1 MKTGLTVNASMKTAN
16 ERLAAWV
23 KRACGHI
30 RRPKNLQEIVD
41 DLEGNEYNAEQ
52 TVQHMAMLLCT
63 QVERN
68 NEDKQNKQ

>member
-1 MKTGLTVNASMKTAN
+1 MKTDS

-23 KRACGHI
+23 ERACSHI

-52 TVQHMAMLLCT
+52 TVQHMAIWICT
-63 QVERN
+63 QTTTTKTQSN
-68 NEDKQNKQ
+68 GNKTVQTDS

>member
-1 MKTGLTVNASMKTAN
+1 MKTDS

-23 KRACGHI
+23 KRACSHV

-41 DLEGNEYNAEQ
+41 DLESNEYNAEQ

-63 QVERN
+63 QTTTTETQSN
-68 NEDKQNKQ
+68 GNKTVQTDS